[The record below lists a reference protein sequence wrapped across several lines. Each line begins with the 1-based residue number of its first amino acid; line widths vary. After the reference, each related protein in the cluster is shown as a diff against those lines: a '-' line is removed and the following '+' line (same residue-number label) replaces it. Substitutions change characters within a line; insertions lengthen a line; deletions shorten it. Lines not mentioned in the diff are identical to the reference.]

1 MTREHPIRGRRCWLV
16 GASSGIGAALAKEL
30 VDRGALVAISARR
43 ADDLEVV
50 AAGTMTVTPLD
61 VTDRSAVQ
69 HAAGE
74 VTAALGGLDVVIWS
88 AGYWRQ
94 FDATAWDADE
104 FARHVEVNLLGLNNV
119 LAAVV
124 PGMVAAGR
132 GHLVGIASVAGYRGL
147 AGAEAYGATKA
158 AQINLLE
165 ALRGALRGHGVRVTT
180 VCPGFVR
187 TEMTESNDFP
197 MPFIIDADDAARA
210 IADGIEHRRTEI
222 VFPLPMAALM
232 KAARLVP
239 VRAWAALTSRAA
251 ARGALDR
258 GRLDPDGRKRAADS
272 FATKRDACVGRGAFG
287 RSQLGIWK

>member
-1 MTREHPIRGRRCWLV
+1 MTREHHIRGRRFWLV
-16 GASSGIGAALAKEL
+16 GASSGIGAALAAEL
-30 VDRGALVAISARR
+30 VDRGAQVAISARR
-43 ADDLEVV
+43 ADDLEAV
-50 AAGTMTVTPLD
+50 AAGTTMTVAPVD
-61 VTDRSAVQ
+61 ATDRAAVQ
-69 HAAGE
+69 RVAGV
-74 VTAALGGLDVVIWS
+74 VTAALGGLDVVVWC

-94 FDATAWDADE
+94 FDATAWDADN

-119 LAAVV
+119 LAAVI
-124 PGMVAAGR
+124 PEMVAARR

-165 ALRGALRGHGVRVTT
+165 ALRGALREHGVRVTT

-197 MPFIIDADDAARA
+197 MPFIIDADEAARA
-210 IADGIEHRRTEI
+210 IADGIERRRTEI

-239 VRAWAALTSRAA
+239 VRAWAAMTSRAA
-251 ARGALDR
+251 ASSGTGTR
-258 GRLDPDGRKRAADS
+258 
-272 FATKRDACVGRGAFG
+272 
-287 RSQLGIWK
+287 